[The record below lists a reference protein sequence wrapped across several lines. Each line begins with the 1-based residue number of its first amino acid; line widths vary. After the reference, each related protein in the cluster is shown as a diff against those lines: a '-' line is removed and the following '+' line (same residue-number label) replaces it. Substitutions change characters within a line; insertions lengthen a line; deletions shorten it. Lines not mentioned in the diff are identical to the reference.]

1 MDLPSAHEKFS
12 FRVLVGMGDAEPL
25 STRAPRMKIYCDL
38 IQQLDSGGASYSQDL
53 SEVDLSDPEDA
64 KVLVN
69 DPSGA
74 VLVHLGTSH
83 FLERYRIYVA
93 HVGEWR
99 QQFQKLDS
107 VYLRYDRQII
117 VNPENRVIPQKP
129 LSGPA
134 LRAAVAAGVKPGAF
148 TNADLKRLSPKTRI
162 AKKSAKRSKVSSRV
176 QRSKHKPAVEPEDTS
191 D

>member
-1 MDLPSAHEKFS
+1 M
-12 FRVLVGMGDAEPL
+12 R
-25 STRAPRMKIYCDL
+25 IYTDL
-38 IQQLDSGGASYSQDL
+38 IRQLDSGGGNYSQDL

-74 VLVHLGTSH
+74 VLVHLGTSK
-83 FLERYRIYVA
+83 FLERYRTYVT

-107 VYLRYDRQII
+107 VDLRYDRQII
-117 VNPENRVIPQKP
+117 VNPENRVITQKP
-129 LSGPA
+129 LSAPA
-134 LRAAVAAGVKPGAF
+134 LRAAIAAGVKPGAL
-148 TNADLKRLSPKTRI
+148 TTADLKHAVAKSHGAAKSTR
-162 AKKSAKRSKVSSRV
+162 KPKSASRT
-176 QRSKHKPAVEPEDTS
+176 RHARRKPATEPEDTS